1 MDRELRDQGLQMR
14 RKVLGAEYVDK
25 SFATADDF
33 NRPFQEFLTE
43 YCWGAIWTRPGL
55 PPKTRSMLLLAMLP
69 ALNRAHELKLHI
81 IGALNNGVTRDE
93 MREIFMQVAAYCGAP
108 AGVEAFKVA
117 REVFAELDAKK

>member
-14 RKVLGAEYVDK
+14 RNVLGADYVDK

-81 IGALNNGVTRDE
+81 VGALNNGVTRDE

>member
-1 MDRELRDQGLQMR
+1 MDHELRDQGLQKR

-81 IGALNNGVTRDE
+81 VGALNNGVTRDE

-117 REVFAELDAKK
+117 REVFADLDAKK

>member
-81 IGALNNGVTRDE
+81 VGALNNGVTRDE

-117 REVFAELDAKK
+117 REVFADLDAKK

>member
-14 RKVLGAEYVDK
+14 RKVLGADYVDK

-81 IGALNNGVTRDE
+81 VGALNNGVTRDE
-93 MREIFMQVAAYCGAP
+93 IREIFMQVAAYCGAP

-117 REVFAELDAKK
+117 REVFAEIDAKK

>member
-55 PPKTRSMLLLAMLP
+55 PLKTRSMLLLAMLP

-81 IGALNNGVTRDE
+81 VGALNNGVTRDE

>member
-14 RKVLGAEYVDK
+14 RNVLGAEYVDK

-81 IGALNNGVTRDE
+81 VGALNNGVTRDE

>member
-81 IGALNNGVTRDE
+81 MGALNNGVTRDE

-117 REVFAELDAKK
+117 REVFAEIDAKK

>member
-1 MDRELRDQGLQMR
+1 MDRELRDQGLQVR
-14 RKVLGAEYVDK
+14 RKVLGAEYVDR

-33 NRPFQEFLTE
+33 NLPFQEFLTE

-69 ALNRAHELKLHI
+69 ALNRGHELKLHI
-81 IGALNNGVTRDE
+81 VGALNNGVTRDE

-108 AGVEAFKVA
+108 AGVEAFKIA
-117 REVFAELDAKK
+117 REVFAGLDAKK

>member
-14 RKVLGAEYVDK
+14 RKVLGADYVDK

-55 PPKTRSMLLLAMLP
+55 PPKTRSTLLLAMLP

-81 IGALNNGVTRDE
+81 VGALNNGVTRDE

-117 REVFAELDAKK
+117 REVFAEIDAKK

>member
-81 IGALNNGVTRDE
+81 VGALNNGVTRDE
-93 MREIFMQVAAYCGAP
+93 MREIFLQVAAYCGAP

-117 REVFAELDAKK
+117 REVFAEIDAKK